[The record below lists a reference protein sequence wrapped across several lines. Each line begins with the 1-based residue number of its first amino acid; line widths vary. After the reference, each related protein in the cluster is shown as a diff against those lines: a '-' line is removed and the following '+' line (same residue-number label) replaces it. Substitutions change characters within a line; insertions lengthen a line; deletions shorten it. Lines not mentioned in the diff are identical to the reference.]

1 MNLNSEAVYMKSKLV
16 TRLLTGRACALY
28 HAPVCPCE
36 AGAPVFSLIATLSFA
51 RVIMWLPK
59 LAHGESPDPTE
70 AGARACKALVVL
82 LAMTLATGGA
92 WLGAKGAKYY
102 TPTGNLKRRL
112 RQPRAAKIG
121 ASALAFAAGS
131 EREESHSSDM
141 FDSKR
146 EISQDAPVPFYDA
159 LKKALKER
167 QLKLEQI
174 CPTTDSVARRMLSDY
189 GAMYVATKK
198 VLPPPVCIFTSEE
211 DVKKFQD
218 KAGFTST
225 LIGYD
230 EIELQPEA
238 MKQLLKARE
247 EANKESLDITPRGGT
262 EAARR
267 NYDDTLRLWDTRFL
281 PALDYW
287 KEKGRLSP
295 ADITRLRGLS
305 LHEQIAAVLDLERSG
320 VFFSKDFSKS
330 ILYSIAAPGASQH
343 IAMLALDITEF
354 DNARVREI
362 LAAHGWFQT
371 VLSDLPHFT
380 FLGRKEKELP
390 RHGLRPVM
398 SGDQLFWIP
407 NVMAE
412 EFETKD

>member
-1 MNLNSEAVYMKSKLV
+1 MWLQKLSRRESPIEPGMGIRLATAIIV
-16 TRLLTGRACALY
+16 LLT
-28 HAPVCPCE
+28 
-36 AGAPVFSLIATLSFA
+36 
-51 RVIMWLPK
+51 
-59 LAHGESPDPTE
+59 
-70 AGARACKALVVL
+70 
-82 LAMTLATGGA
+82 MTLAAGGA
-92 WLGAKGAKYY
+92 WLGANGAKSH
-102 TPTGNLKRRL
+102 PRPEGLRRRL
-112 RQPRAAKIG
+112 RQPRAPAFA
-121 ASALAFAAGS
+121 ASALAFVANRAK
-131 EREESHSSDM
+131 EESHSSDM

-146 EISQDAPVPFYDA
+146 EISEDAPAPFYEA

-167 QLKLEQI
+167 KMKIENI
-174 CPTTDSVARRMLSDY
+174 CPTTDAVARRMLEDY

-211 DVKKFQD
+211 EVMKFQER
-218 KAGFTST
+218 AGFASA
-225 LIGYD
+225 LINYD

-247 EANKESLDITPRGGT
+247 EANKEGLDITPRGGT

-287 KEKGRLSP
+287 KEKGRLSSEQI
-295 ADITRLRGLS
+295 ARLRGLS
-305 LHEQIAAVLDLERSG
+305 LHEQVAAVLDLERGG

-343 IAMLALDITEF
+343 IAMLALDVSEF
-354 DNARVREI
+354 DNTRVRAI
-362 LAAHGWFQT
+362 LAEHGWFQT

-380 FLGRKEKELP
+380 FLGRKEKDLP
-390 RHGLRPVM
+390 KHGLRSVM

-407 NVMAE
+407 NVNE
-412 EFETKD
+412 E